1 MYLEKFEMP
10 FFLKI
15 DYNNIYNLSEIIKEN
30 KNSKRKAILVTDK
43 TIEKLYGNIV
53 YEQLKVIFKNVE
65 KKIINDNSLNSSFD
79 LALFVIN
86 NDYNVIVGLGGG
98 KVLDVSKYAA
108 FISKKEFISIP
119 TAIAH
124 DGIASPIAV
133 LKCQNSVKS
142 LGCKVPSG
150 IIIDLKVISQ
160 APINLIKAGIGDTLS
175 NLIAIKDW
183 KLAHKRGKGKI
194 NDFALL
200 LSETAVNAVLNYKD
214 KNIKNIRF
222 LRQVAESLVL
232 SGLAMNIA
240 GNSRPC
246 SGSEHLISHSMDRLN
261 KGNLHG
267 IQVAVSSIISS
278 YLHNDD
284 YKKIIN
290 FLNIFEIPTT
300 LKELNI
306 SYDEYMDIMLNARS
320 TRPNRYTILDEIDM
334 GKNNLE
340 KIYKDLF
347 QII

>member
-1 MYLEKFEMP
+1 MILEKFEMP

-15 DYNNIYNLSEIIKEN
+15 DNGIIFNLKEILKEN
-30 KNSKRKAILVTDK
+30 ENPSRNVLLITDK
-43 TIEKLYGNIV
+43 TVDKLYGDIV
-53 YEQLKVIFKNVE
+53 YKQLNNIFREV
-65 KKIINDNSLNSSFD
+65 KKRILNDNMLNSSFN

-86 NDYNVIVGLGGG
+86 NDYNVIIGLGGG

-133 LKCQNSVKS
+133 LKCDNSVKS
-142 LGCKVPSG
+142 LGCRVPSG
-150 IIIDLKVISQ
+150 IIIDLKVISH

-183 KLAHKRGKGKI
+183 KLAHKRGKEKI

-200 LSETAVNAVLNYKD
+200 LSETAINAVLNCKD
-214 KNIKNIRF
+214 KNIKNIGF
-222 LRQVAESLVL
+222 LQQVAESLVL

-240 GNSRPC
+240 GSSRPC
-246 SGSEHLISHSMDRLN
+246 SGSEHLISHSMDRLD

-278 YLHNDD
+278 YLYNDD

-306 SYDEYMDIMLNARS
+306 SYDEYMDIMLNAKS

-334 GKNNLE
+334 SKNNLE
-340 KIYKDLF
+340 KIYKNLF
-347 QII
+347 K

>member
-1 MYLEKFEMP
+1 MILEKFEMP

-15 DYNNIYNLSEIIKEN
+15 DDGIIFNLKEILKEN
-30 KNSKRKAILVTDK
+30 EDPSRNVLLITDK
-43 TIEKLYGNIV
+43 TVDKLYGDIV
-53 YEQLKVIFKNVE
+53 YKQLNNIFREV
-65 KKIINDNSLNSSFD
+65 KKRIVNDNMLDSSFN
-79 LALFVIN
+79 LAHFVIN
-86 NDYNVIVGLGGG
+86 NDCQIIIGLGGG

-133 LKCQNSVKS
+133 LKCENSIKS
-142 LGCKVPSG
+142 LGCRVPSG
-150 IIIDLKVISQ
+150 IIIDLKIISH

-175 NLIAIKDW
+175 NLTAIKDW
-183 KLAHKRGKGKI
+183 KLAYKRGKEKI

-200 LSETAVNAVLNYKD
+200 LSETAVNAILNYENKSIKD
-214 KNIKNIRF
+214 VGF
-222 LRQVAESLVL
+222 LQQVAESLVL

-240 GNSRPC
+240 GSSRPC
-246 SGSEHLISHSMDRLN
+246 SGSEHLISHSMDRIN

-267 IQVAVSSIISS
+267 MQVAVSSIISS
-278 YLHNDD
+278 YLYNDD

-306 SYDEYMDIMLNARS
+306 SYGEYIDIMLNAKS

-340 KIYKDLF
+340 QIYKDLF
-347 QII
+347 QKI